1 MRKIAIAAAMTALT
15 GLGLVVPAAAGASTS
30 SAARPAAAA
39 ARSCDLHWGSKS
51 KHAGV
56 MVQAKVRSA
65 RAGQHRCFD
74 RLVIDIGAGAR
85 PGYQV
90 RYVHRIIA
98 DGSGNVIHVRGH
110 ARLLINVL
118 APAAASF
125 PANSHHLA
133 TVAGFSAFRQVVGAG
148 SFEGVTSVG
157 VGLRARLPFRVLEL
171 RDPGHHTRL
180 VIDVAHHW

>member
-1 MRKIAIAAAMTALT
+1 MRNIAIAAVMTALT
-15 GLGLVVPAAAGASTS
+15 GGLVVVPVAAGATTS
-30 SAARPAAAA
+30 STVRPAAAA
-39 ARSCDLHWGSKS
+39 ARSCDAHWGSKP

-65 RAGQHRCFD
+65 RAGQHACYD
-74 RLVIDIGAGAR
+74 RLVIDIGTGSK
-85 PGYQV
+85 PGYRV
-90 RYVHRIIA
+90 RYVHHIVA
-98 DGSGNVIHVRGH
+98 DGSGHVIKVRGK
-110 ARLLINVL
+110 AKLLITVL

-125 PANSHHLA
+125 PASSHHLVN
-133 TVAGFSAFRQVVGAG
+133 VAGFSTFRQVVGAG

-171 RDPGHHTRL
+171 RDPGHRTRL

>member
-1 MRKIAIAAAMTALT
+1 MRKIAIAAVTTALT
-15 GLGLVVPAAAGASTS
+15 GLGLLVPATAGAATS

-39 ARSCDLHWGSKS
+39 ARSCDVHWGSRS
-51 KHAGV
+51 KHAGA

-65 RAGQHRCFD
+65 RAGRHACFD

-85 PGYQV
+85 PGYRV

-98 DGSGNVIHVRGH
+98 DGSGDVIKVLGH
-110 ARLLINVL
+110 AKLLINVL

-125 PANSHHLA
+125 PASSHHLVK
-133 TVAGFSAFRQVVGAG
+133 VAGFSAFRQVVGAG

-157 VGLRARLPFRVLEL
+157 VGLRARLPFRVMEL
-171 RDPGHHTRL
+171 RDAGHHTRL

>member
-1 MRKIAIAAAMTALT
+1 MRKIAIAAVTTALT
-15 GLGLVVPAAAGASTS
+15 GLGLVVPVTAGATTS

-39 ARSCDLHWGSKS
+39 ARSCDIHWGSKP
-51 KHAGV
+51 KHAGA

-65 RAGQHRCFD
+65 RAGQHACFD
-74 RLVIDIGAGAR
+74 RLVIDIGSGAK
-85 PGYQV
+85 PGYRV

-98 DGSGNVIHVRGH
+98 DGSGDVIKVRGH

-118 APAAASF
+118 APATASF
-125 PANSHHLA
+125 PANSHHLVN
-133 TVAGFSAFRQVVGAG
+133 VAGFSAFRQVVGAG

-157 VGLRARLPFRVLEL
+157 VGLRARLPFRVTEL
-171 RDPGHHTRL
+171 RDPGHRTRL